1 LHPHRLLAVELRH
14 LDQSTSPSLRSGFL
28 PMTQPCL
35 LVLDADPLPR
45 LDRLSGRARVVHADE
60 KTLVEHLPDADV
72 LLVWDFLSDAV
83 RHAWPGTGARP
94 RWVHTPSAGVDRLL
108 PELAASPETVI
119 TNARGVFDQ
128 PIAEYVAGLTLAMAK
143 DFRGSLELQQQR
155 RWRHR
160 ETKRVGGTRAVV
172 VGSGPIGRAIGRT
185 LMALGVVVELVGR
198 TERTSDPE
206 FGRVHGNDALG
217 ELLGHA
223 DWVVC
228 VAPLTEES
236 RGLFDAAAF
245 ARMKPGA
252 HFINVGRGQHVVE
265 EDLVAALTGHRIAGA
280 ALDVF
285 GDEPLAEDSKLW
297 DVPGLLI
304 SPHMS
309 GDTIGWRDDLAEQF
323 LDNFD
328 RWEAGQPLLNVVDKE
343 LGYVPSA

>member
-1 LHPHRLLAVELRH
+1 MSETCV
-14 LDQSTSPSLRSGFL
+14 
-28 PMTQPCL
+28 
-35 LVLDADPLPR
+35 LVLDAEPLPR
-45 LDRLSGRARVVHADE
+45 LDRLQGRAHVVHADE
-60 KTLVEHLPDADV
+60 KSLASQLEAADV

-83 RHAWPGTGARP
+83 RDAWPGDGPRP

-108 PELAASPETVI
+108 PELADGRDTVI

-128 PIAEYVAGLTLAMAK
+128 PIAEYVAGLVLAMAK
-143 DFRGSLELQQQR
+143 DFRGTWELQRQR

-160 ETKRVGGTRAVV
+160 ETFRVGGTRAVV

-185 LMALGVVVELVGR
+185 LMALGVNVDLVGR
-198 TERTSDPE
+198 TARDGDPE
-206 FGRVHGNDALG
+206 FGRVHATAALEG
-217 ELLGHA
+217 SDGLLGTA

-236 RGLFDAAAF
+236 RGMFDAAAF

-252 HFINVGRGQHVVE
+252 HFINVGRGQHVVQA
-265 EDLVAALTGHRIAGA
+265 DLADALLKHRIKGA

-285 GDEPLAEDSKLW
+285 DQEPLATDSGLW
-297 DVPGLLI
+297 DVPGLLV

-309 GDTIGWRDDLAEQF
+309 GDTVGWRDDLAEQF

-328 RWEAGQPLLNVVDKE
+328 RWEAGEPLLNVVDKD
-343 LGYVPSA
+343 LGYVPTNPTSHREAP

>member
-1 LHPHRLLAVELRH
+1 
-14 LDQSTSPSLRSGFL
+14 
-28 PMTQPCL
+28 MTEPCL

-45 LDRLSGRARVVHADE
+45 LDRLSGRARIVHADE
-60 KTLVEHLPDADV
+60 NTLAEHLPAADV

-83 RHAWPGTGARP
+83 REAWPGGGPRP

-108 PELAASPETVI
+108 PELSASPDTVI

-143 DFRGSLELQQQR
+143 DFRGSWELQRQR

-160 ETKRVGGTRAVV
+160 ETKRVGGTRGVV
-172 VGSGPIGRAIGRT
+172 VGSGPIGRAVGRT
-185 LMALGVVVELVGR
+185 LKALGVSVELVGR
-198 TERTSDPE
+198 TERTGDPD
-206 FGRVHGNDALG
+206 FGKVHAGDALHG
-217 ELLGHA
+217 LLGDA

-236 RGLFDAAAF
+236 RGMFDAAAF

-265 EDLVAALTGHRIAGA
+265 KDLRRALVEHRIAGA

-285 GDEPLAEDSKLW
+285 ADEPLSAESELW
-297 DVPGLLI
+297 DVPGLLV

-328 RWEAGQPLLNVVDKE
+328 RWEAGEPLLNVVDKD
-343 LGYVPSA
+343 LGYVPSTS

>member
-1 LHPHRLLAVELRH
+1 
-14 LDQSTSPSLRSGFL
+14 
-28 PMTQPCL
+28 MTEPTL
-35 LVLDADPLPR
+35 LVLDTDPLPR

-60 KTLVEHLPDADV
+60 KSLVEHLPQADV

-83 RHAWPGTGARP
+83 KQAWPGGGPRP

-128 PIAEYVAGLTLAMAK
+128 PIAEYVAGLTLALAK
-143 DFRGSLELQQQR
+143 DFRGSWELQR
-155 RWRHR
+155 EHRWQHR
-160 ETKRVGGTRAVV
+160 ETKRVGGTRGVV

-185 LMALGVVVELVGR
+185 LMALGVTVDLVGR
-198 TERTSDPE
+198 TERTGDPE

-217 ELLGHA
+217 GLLGDA
-223 DWVVC
+223 DWIVC

-236 RGLFDAAAF
+236 RGMFDAAAF

-265 EDLVAALTGHRIAGA
+265 GDLVEALTSRRIAGA

-285 GDEPLAEDSKLW
+285 AEEPLPADSPLW
-297 DVPGLLI
+297 EVPGLVI

-328 RWEAGQPLLNVVDKE
+328 RWEAGEPLLNVVDKG
-343 LGYVPSA
+343 LGYVPST

>member
-1 LHPHRLLAVELRH
+1 MSE
-14 LDQSTSPSLRSGFL
+14 
-28 PMTQPCL
+28 PCV
-35 LVLDADPLPR
+35 LVLDAEPLPR

-60 KTLVEHLPDADV
+60 KTLADHLPSADV

-83 RHAWPGTGARP
+83 REAWPGDGPRP

-108 PELAASPETVI
+108 PELAASPDTVI

-128 PIAEYVAGLTLAMAK
+128 PIAEYVAGLVLAMAK
-143 DFRGSLELQQQR
+143 DFRGSWELQRQR

-160 ETKRVGGTRAVV
+160 ETIRVGGTRAVV

-185 LMALGVVVELVGR
+185 LTALGVTVDLVGR
-198 TERTSDPE
+198 TERTGDPE
-206 FGRVHGNDALG
+206 FGRVHGTGRLHG
-217 ELLGHA
+217 LLGGA

-245 ARMKPGA
+245 ARMRPDT
-252 HFINVGRGQHVVE
+252 HFVNVGRGQHVVE
-265 EDLVAALTGHRIAGA
+265 DDLVDALLRHRIAGA

-285 GDEPLAEDSKLW
+285 EDEPLEAGDRLW

-309 GDTIGWRDDLAEQF
+309 GDTIGWRDDLAVQF

-328 RWEAGQPLLNVVDKE
+328 RWEAGEPLLNVVDKG
-343 LGYVPSA
+343 LGYVPSSPPPPPSA